1 MGQIGDFWA
10 QIQNFRTFLKIFSL
24 DFSQILHVLQLY
36 MNVYC
41 MYVKTRIFP
50 AYIFIFDNLSPFYS
64 ALHFQEPP
72 WQKWCLKFRLSG
84 GKLDLFWLG
93 VQAIIAGRERKGWRK
108 SILSFSKCEKQRTQT
123 LRKTRTEHKNETKGK

>member
-72 WQKWCLKFRLSG
+72 WQK
-84 GKLDLFWLG
+84 
-93 VQAIIAGRERKGWRK
+93 
-108 SILSFSKCEKQRTQT
+108 
-123 LRKTRTEHKNETKGK
+123 